1 MLDKYMI
8 SKLYQK
14 CMFIIVQ
21 PTKKMNKYFT
31 RKLLLLMNIYNVNF
45 SFFFFIS
52 ISLIEFSL
60 MLDHSFSIYDV
71 MKNLVMCNLAWIMI
85 RYQTKPVEF
94 LIPISNSVVTV
105 TFKLSCSVK
114 YYQQITGINYSNV
127 STEFYKQSASEL
139 ASVRCRQ

>member
-1 MLDKYMI
+1 
-8 SKLYQK
+8 
-14 CMFIIVQ
+14 
-21 PTKKMNKYFT
+21 MNKYFT

-52 ISLIEFSL
+52 ISFIEFSL

-71 MKNLVMCNLAWIMI
+71 MKNLVKCNLARIMI

-114 YYQQITGINYSNV
+114 YYQ
-127 STEFYKQSASEL
+127 
-139 ASVRCRQ
+139 

>member
-52 ISLIEFSL
+52 ISFIEFSL

-71 MKNLVMCNLAWIMI
+71 MKNLVKCNLAWIMI

-114 YYQQITGINYSNV
+114 YYQ
-127 STEFYKQSASEL
+127 
-139 ASVRCRQ
+139 